1 MHSGEPRNEA
11 LGAVVPPIYE
21 SVTFDYV
28 KGAIGD
34 RYHYTRWSNPTIEML
49 ERKVASLE
57 GTESCLAFSS
67 GMAAITTS
75 LLSLLRKGD
84 HLIAQR
90 DLYGATFEFITRK
103 LPSLGVDVDV
113 VDHEDLPRIGERFKE
128 NTKAVYLE
136 SPTNPL
142 IRIVD
147 FEKIAAEAHR
157 HNATVLMDSTFGT
170 PINQQPHKK
179 GVDIV
184 LHSATKY
191 LNGHSDVMA
200 GVATVSGELR
210 KLLWDGRKVLG
221 GIIDPL
227 QSYLLLRGLKT
238 LAARMRIHNEN
249 GIAIAEF
256 LEDHP
261 KVAKVHYP
269 GLTEHPEHKLAK
281 SLMTGFGGMMSF
293 EVKGGKEDAERV
305 LAHLKIIRPATSLGG
320 VESLA
325 SMPVNSSHVFL
336 KPEERKQAGITDNLI
351 RLSVGIE
358 DLEDL
363 KRDLDQALG
372 RI

>member
-1 MHSGEPRNEA
+1 VS
-11 LGAVVPPIYE
+11 PIYE

-34 RYHYTRWSNPTIEML
+34 RYHYTRWGNPTVEML

-57 GTESCLAFSS
+57 GTEGCLAFSS
-67 GMAAITTS
+67 GMSAITTS
-75 LLSLLRKGD
+75 LFSLLAKGD
-84 HLIAQR
+84 HMVAQR
-90 DLYGATFEFITRK
+90 DLYGATFEFVSRK
-103 LPSLGVDVDV
+103 LPSLGIEVDV
-113 VDHEDLPRIGERFKE
+113 VDHEDLSRIEEHFKE

-147 FEKIAAEAHR
+147 FEKIAALAHK
-157 HNATVLMDSTFGT
+157 HHAIVLMDSTFGT

-200 GVATVSGELR
+200 GVSAVSGELR
-210 KLLWDGRKVLG
+210 KRLWDGRKVLG

-238 LAARMRIHNEN
+238 LAARMRMHNEN
-249 GIAIAEF
+249 GIAMAEF
-256 LEDHP
+256 LADHP
-261 KVAKVHYP
+261 KVSKVYYP
-269 GLTEHPEHKLAK
+269 GLAEHPEHQLAK
-281 SLMTGFGGMMSF
+281 SFMTGFGGMMSF
-293 EVKGGKEDAERV
+293 EVRGGKEDAERV
-305 LAHLKIIRPATSLGG
+305 LEHLKIVRPATSLGG

-325 SMPVNSSHVFL
+325 SMPVNSSHLFL
-336 KPEERKQAGITDNLI
+336 KPEERKRAGINDNLI

-358 DLEDL
+358 DVEDL
-363 KRDLDQALG
+363 KEDLDQALAMV
-372 RI
+372 